1 MGNLRLKSNQIKIK
15 MKKLLG
21 LSIFLLAATTGNT
34 QVLTSPKASLKLEIK
49 QNSGTNGSSLAYN
62 PKTQLYYSVIAGNA
76 SYPLEVFDASGNN
89 VYTTNAGNDM
99 RGLWYNKKV
108 KAVQGNTY
116 NMKGIMEMS
125 LDENGY
131 PSIGSKNIGNC
142 GQPDAQSVGVFDRKK
157 YIYYF
162 DGKLVRIYDPKKSEV
177 KSETLVMEELMDG
190 SYTINSTSMIYTGVK
205 KHEYGFLDYNAK
217 KVYLVNKKTGE
228 ITATVNL
235 PSDAVT
241 NDMFRFAYANG
252 YVFLYDTQERA
263 WTGYKIF
270 E

>member
-21 LSIFLLAATTGNT
+21 LSIFLLAATSVNA

-49 QNSGTNGSSLAYN
+49 QNSGTNGSGLAYN
-62 PKTQLYYSVIAGNA
+62 PQTQLYYAVIAGNA
-76 SYPLEVFDASGNN
+76 SYPLEVFNASGNN

-99 RGLWYNKKV
+99 RGLWYNKKA

-131 PSIGSKNIGNC
+131 PSIGSKNVGNC
-142 GQPDAQSVGVFDRKK
+142 GQPDDQSVGVFDGKK
-157 YIYYF
+157 YLYYF
-162 DGKLVRIYDPKKSEV
+162 DGKIVRIYDPKKSVV
-177 KSETLVMEELMDG
+177 KSETVMEDLMDR
-190 SYTINSTSMIYTGVK
+190 SYNINRTSMIYTGVK

-217 KVYLVNKKTGE
+217 KVYLVNKKTGV
-228 ITATVNL
+228 IRATVNL

-241 NDMFRFAYANG
+241 NDMFRFTYANG